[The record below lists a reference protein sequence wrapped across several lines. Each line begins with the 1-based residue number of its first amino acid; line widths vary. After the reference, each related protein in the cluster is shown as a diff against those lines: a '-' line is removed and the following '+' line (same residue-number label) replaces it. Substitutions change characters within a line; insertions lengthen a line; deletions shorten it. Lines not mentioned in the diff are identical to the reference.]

1 MVRLGLW
8 FVRAWD
14 LAIYQKWVS
23 RWGGS
28 SRPHEACNTDESPP
42 GEIVFIMKLSEIITI
57 DKIIPDL
64 KAKDKKGV
72 LSELAEVITR
82 QHPYIDKGMLVKV
95 LIEREH
101 LGSTGIGE
109 GVAIP
114 HGKLSSVKQ
123 PIVSFGRSKKGL
135 DFDSMDGQPAY
146 LFFLLLAPEN
156 SSGVHLQVLTRIA
169 KMLKKSSFRKELMQA
184 ETQEDL
190 YQTIIQSDEEM

>member
-1 MVRLGLW
+1 
-8 FVRAWD
+8 
-14 LAIYQKWVS
+14 
-23 RWGGS
+23 
-28 SRPHEACNTDESPP
+28 
-42 GEIVFIMKLSEIITI
+42 MKLSEIITI

>member
-1 MVRLGLW
+1 MR
-8 FVRAWD
+8 
-14 LAIYQKWVS
+14 
-23 RWGGS
+23 
-28 SRPHEACNTDESPP
+28 
-42 GEIVFIMKLSEIITI
+42 LSEILAI
-57 DKIIPDL
+57 DNIIPEL

-72 LSELAEVITR
+72 LGELAEVIAR
-82 QHPYIDKGMLVKV
+82 YDANIDREVLLKV

-101 LGSTGIGE
+101 LGSTGIGD

-156 SSGVHLQVLTRIA
+156 SSGVHLQVLTKIARI
-169 KMLKKSSFRKELMQA
+169 LKSSTFRKALMQVDSR
-184 ETQEDL
+184 EEI
-190 YQTIIQSDEEM
+190 YQTIIQTDGDT

>member
-1 MVRLGLW
+1 MR
-8 FVRAWD
+8 
-14 LAIYQKWVS
+14 
-23 RWGGS
+23 
-28 SRPHEACNTDESPP
+28 
-42 GEIVFIMKLSEIITI
+42 LSEILAI
-57 DKIIPDL
+57 DNIIPDL

-72 LSELAEVITR
+72 LGELAEAIASYDTN
-82 QHPYIDKGMLVKV
+82 IDKGMLVKV

-101 LGSTGIGE
+101 LGSTGIGD

-156 SSGVHLQVLTRIA
+156 SSGVHLQVLTKIARI
-169 KMLKKSSFRKELMQA
+169 LKSSTFRKALMQVGSR
-184 ETQEDL
+184 EEI
-190 YQTIIQSDEEM
+190 YETIIQTDGDA

>member
-1 MVRLGLW
+1 MR
-8 FVRAWD
+8 
-14 LAIYQKWVS
+14 
-23 RWGGS
+23 
-28 SRPHEACNTDESPP
+28 
-42 GEIVFIMKLSEIITI
+42 LSEILAI
-57 DKIIPDL
+57 DNIIPDL

-72 LSELAEVITR
+72 LGELAETIASYDTN
-82 QHPYIDKGMLVKV
+82 IDKGMLVKV

-101 LGSTGIGE
+101 LGSTGIGD

-156 SSGVHLQVLTRIA
+156 SSGVHLQVLTKIARI
-169 KMLKKSSFRKELMQA
+169 LKSSTFRRTLMQVGSR
-184 ETQEDL
+184 EEI
-190 YQTIIQSDEEM
+190 YETIIQTDGDA

>member
-1 MVRLGLW
+1 MGEQVER
-8 FVRAWD
+8 
-14 LAIYQKWVS
+14 
-23 RWGGS
+23 S
-28 SRPHEACNTDESPP
+28 SRPHEACDTDESPP
-42 GEIVFIMKLSEIITI
+42 DEMIFIMKLSEIISI
-57 DKIIPDL
+57 DKIIPEL

-72 LSELAEVITR
+72 LGELAEVITS
-82 QHPYIDKGMLVKV
+82 QHPCIDKGMLVKV

-101 LGSTGIGE
+101 LGSTGIGD

-114 HGKLSSVKQ
+114 HGKLSSVKR

-190 YQTIIQSDEEM
+190 YRTIIQSDEEM